1 MNKKKVNNL
10 AIKLF
15 FRNKKNIIRCVI
27 CSIIVFIT
35 IIGANIYS
43 TLDNYVSL
51 TLEQSPIA
59 RIMLLTDESK
69 KYSLSEIKKI
79 TENIQE
85 INDVFDYSLYQIAP
99 NLKALN
105 GKEVNKSIVI
115 QQELKS
121 YPIITEGRNIKKN
134 NEIVCGKDFIPI
146 GDLEFST
153 VNKKD
158 IMNLSVNDVITINVN
173 KYNGISKV
181 DSVDI
186 DLTVVGFFENNYY
199 AYDNN
204 ICFAN
209 SSTIRKIN
217 ELSSDEQE
225 NTLPAIFVD
234 KHEDVSKVS
243 SLLSDKGIETLNIFN
258 LDDHL
263 IKSVKY
269 ISYIILFVCLI
280 FSAILLLIFQN
291 KMAKERKYN
300 EVLYKIIGYSNH
312 EVLKI
317 NLQMD
322 KIFMSFVIILS
333 LLILVIVYV
342 IYKIIIYINPFAFY
356 RFTLSFNIPLIV
368 LSILIVSILFFI
380 KYLKIGAK

>member
-51 TLEQSPIA
+51 TLEQAPIA
-59 RIMLLTDESK
+59 RILLLNDESK
-69 KYSLSEIKKI
+69 KYSLSEIKRI

-99 NLKALN
+99 NLKSLN
-105 GKEVNKSIVI
+105 GKAVNKSIVI

-134 NEIVCGKDFIPI
+134 YEIVCGKDFIPI

-204 ICFAN
+204 I
-209 SSTIRKIN
+209 
-217 ELSSDEQE
+217 
-225 NTLPAIFVD
+225 
-234 KHEDVSKVS
+234 
-243 SLLSDKGIETLNIFN
+243 
-258 LDDHL
+258 
-263 IKSVKY
+263 
-269 ISYIILFVCLI
+269 
-280 FSAILLLIFQN
+280 
-291 KMAKERKYN
+291 
-300 EVLYKIIGYSNH
+300 
-312 EVLKI
+312 
-317 NLQMD
+317 
-322 KIFMSFVIILS
+322 
-333 LLILVIVYV
+333 
-342 IYKIIIYINPFAFY
+342 
-356 RFTLSFNIPLIV
+356 
-368 LSILIVSILFFI
+368 
-380 KYLKIGAK
+380 